1 MTDTANRPT
10 EADDPYLLSAG
21 ETARVLADAPWKRL
35 AVVGDSGAEGVTEAF
50 EGYRCLPWSER
61 FVEELRT
68 VQPDLAFVNL
78 GLRNLFAA
86 QVRETQLAPALEFRP
101 DLAVVFSGG
110 NDMLQRHFDI
120 DAVESELERVVAP
133 LRETGCTV
141 LTSGLFDIT
150 VSPYVDERYRKP
162 MSERIAAWS
171 ERTKQVA
178 ARLGAVHVDLPRHP
192 AGTEEIYSTDGLHL
206 NARGQAIL
214 CTEIVRSLAGHLQ
227 AR

>member
-1 MTDTANRPT
+1 MTDTAT
-10 EADDPYLLSAG
+10 YAAEANDPYLLSPG
-21 ETARVLADAPWKRL
+21 ETARALADAPWKRL

-61 FVEELRT
+61 FVQELRA
-68 VQPDLAFVNL
+68 VRPDLESVNL

-101 DLAVVFSGG
+101 DLAIVFCGG

-120 DAVESELERVVAP
+120 DAVESELTLIIAP
-133 LRETGCTV
+133 LRDAGCTV

-178 ARLGAVHVDLPRHP
+178 ARLGAVHVDLPKHP
-192 AGTEEIYSTDGLHL
+192 AGTEDIYSSDGLHL

-214 CTEIVRSLAGHLQ
+214 CAEIVRSLAGHLQ